1 METIVAEQLFDPP
14 SAGLK
19 YLPEGP
25 IWIGEQRISW
35 VAIQHA
41 ADAEQGSLNILD
53 LATGEN
59 QSWQLPGRPGFAFPT
74 QQAGV
79 FLLGLERQLQQFDT
93 ATGEFRP
100 LADEVDAA
108 VEGTIINDG
117 ISFAEGI
124 VFGTKDL
131 TFSEQKAGLYFWR
144 EADQQLIQ
152 LRDDQ
157 VCSNGKVIRQVAE
170 NDWLLL
176 DIDTPTQTVVQYRL
190 DTAAGSLSPPDVV
203 LDLTHLDIFP
213 DGMVGTPDGQGVII
227 AFYNPQDAPFGVVHQ
242 YGLAEQDLQIQ
253 WHLPG
258 SPQVTCPLLIERAG
272 AVQLIATT
280 ATENMPAD
288 KLARYP
294 MAGCLYAAATP
305 HRVAPLDYKLPAR

>member
-93 ATGEFRP
+93 ATGESRP
-100 LADEVDAA
+100 LTDEVDAA

-131 TFSEQKAGLYFWR
+131 TFSEPKAGLYFWR

-176 DIDTPTQTVVQYRL
+176 DIDTPTQR
-190 DTAAGSLSPPDVV
+190 V
-203 LDLTHLDIFP
+203 LP
-213 DGMVGTPDGQGVII
+213 
-227 AFYNPQDAPFGVVHQ
+227 
-242 YGLAEQDLQIQ
+242 
-253 WHLPG
+253 
-258 SPQVTCPLLIERAG
+258 
-272 AVQLIATT
+272 
-280 ATENMPAD
+280 
-288 KLARYP
+288 
-294 MAGCLYAAATP
+294 
-305 HRVAPLDYKLPAR
+305 